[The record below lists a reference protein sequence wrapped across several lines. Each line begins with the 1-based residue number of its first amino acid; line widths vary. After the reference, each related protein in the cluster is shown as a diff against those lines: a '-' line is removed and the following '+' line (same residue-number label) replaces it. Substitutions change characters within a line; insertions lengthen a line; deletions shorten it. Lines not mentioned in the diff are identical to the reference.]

1 MKHIIKGNTPQS
13 LLDYKRT
20 PNATYNGFGS
30 KEDVRIALIKEQK
43 GLCAYCNGRISNVRN
58 KELGKPK
65 TGIEHYKSQEKHP
78 HLQLEYGNML
88 GVCNGVSKD
97 YNEAVQ
103 HCDTSRGSRELTI
116 DPLSISCE
124 KSIIYG
130 SDGKI
135 KSTNPDI
142 QSDFDDILKL
152 NISLLKRER
161 KGILDLVIKRLTR
174 NTNDKN
180 WTKTAIQK
188 EINFWKQDEKIEDDV
203 FYLKPYCQVAIHYLN
218 NKLRRL

>member
-152 NISLLKRER
+152 NILKE
-161 KGILDLVIKRLTR
+161 KKQTTSQQIVAPEG
-174 NTNDKN
+174 TNKDM
-180 WTKTAIQK
+180 
-188 EINFWKQDEKIEDDV
+188 KIEFKDASGDKTL
-203 FYLKPYCQVAIHYLN
+203 YDQQIQDKPKQ
-218 NKLRRL
+218 